1 MCFLRCQH
9 AALGGILIFIPK
21 GLKECPASPGG
32 MINLLT
38 LLKQTTF
45 DLPLVSLAISR
56 AN

>member
-1 MCFLRCQH
+1 MCFLHCQH
-9 AALGGILIFIPK
+9 VALGGIFIFIPK

-45 DLPLVSLAISR
+45 DLPLVSLAVSR

>member
-1 MCFLRCQH
+1 MCFLHCQH
-9 AALGGILIFIPK
+9 VALGGILIFIPK

-45 DLPLVSLAISR
+45 DLPLVSLAVSR